1 MRHLIAVVVLVGL
14 VGCAEEKATLEEA
27 RVQVPCELD
36 PTQMCAVGCEQ
47 GEPLGRACKVIDNV
61 PGDFGYF
68 LSLMNWDCLG
78 HRSFK
83 YGGLTGCCDTQW
95 WRCE

>member
-1 MRHLIAVVVLVGL
+1 MRHFIAVVVLVGL
-14 VGCAEEKATLEEA
+14 VGCTEEKATLEEA

-36 PTQMCAVGCEQ
+36 PTQMCAIACEQ
-47 GEPLGRACKVIDNV
+47 GEPLGRACKVIDAV
-61 PGDFGYF
+61 PGNFGDF
-68 LSLMNWDCLG
+68 L
-78 HRSFK
+78 RSNGGICPPLRDFT